1 MRLKKIHKTLIVV
14 LIIIILELTVFNF
27 RYFLI
32 RFSGLSN
39 ETIDVNDDNLS
50 SNDFNGFLFK
60 KTYKIK
66 LNNKIKGI
74 KLNLS
79 QDTNYKE
86 IKITPK
92 FKDETKKNE
101 FKELEQ
107 FKYMPK
113 YKNREYVVLN
123 SQKNCLELEFD
134 LESNGNFKIESI
146 ELNTWYFEFNWIRV
160 LSLIVFACLV
170 MYYREINNH
179 FEKNPN
185 DKRIVY
191 IGFISILT
199 ILFIYYCYGFGTIYE
214 KSSCESGM
222 VLKDIYRELTQSIM
236 KGKITLDFPENY
248 REELSKLQN
257 YQDYSERVEK
267 GVKYLYDAAFY
278 KGNYYCYYGIIP
290 VATVLLPIALIT
302 GIYCYSNV
310 VCIVYGTLVMILLLK
325 IYLRILKKFKIK
337 FGFLL
342 EFVGYLTI
350 VLTMELFRLKFE
362 PNFYQ
367 AVDLCGIFWLLFA
380 FWQILNLENEEKIKQ
395 KLFLIGMSYGFM
407 VLTRPVYVFYI
418 VPIVIAIWKYLIKDK
433 KLELKN
439 IAVFILPI
447 IIMAIFQMW
456 YNYIRFE
463 NIFEFGQFYQITIN
477 DTSSLEMEPGLAI
490 DGIFS
495 FLFNPPLL
503 SRHFPFVDYNEA
515 NVKNGN
521 EIFTMGTFGLL
532 WHQFLLIL
540 LTAKNRINNNRK
552 IKKLKIYSVTFL
564 LISII
569 ILIINTCWAG
579 VIQRY
584 LTDVLPTLTIIS
596 LFYWLLYIN
605 ESKNK
610 EVKNERI
617 KLYRIVCISSVI
629 IMSLYAFS
637 DLDNFML
644 KTVEKT
650 PIDKRIIQYN
660 IKHSIE
666 FYK

>member
-1 MRLKKIHKTLIVV
+1 MGKLKKA
-14 LIIIILELTVFNF
+14 IIIIVALLVVLLLELTVFNY
-27 RYFLI
+27 RYYFTKL
-32 RFSGLSN
+32 SGLSN
-39 ETIDVNDDNLS
+39 EIINVSDDNITS
-50 SNDFNGFLFK
+50 SEFDGFTFK
-60 KTYKIK
+60 KTYTIK
-66 LNNKIKGI
+66 LNKKIKGI
-74 KLNLS
+74 KINLS
-79 QDTNYKE
+79 QDTDYKE

-92 FKDETKKNE
+92 FKDESKKYE
-101 FKELEQ
+101 FKKLEQ

-123 SQKNCLELEFD
+123 SQGNCLEFEFD
-134 LESNGNFKIESI
+134 MESNGDFKIESI

-160 LSLIVFACLV
+160 ISLIVISFIV
-170 MYYREINNH
+170 MYYKKINNY
-179 FEKNPN
+179 FEKNQK
-185 DKRIVY
+185 DKKIIY

-199 ILFIYYCYGFGTIYE
+199 ILFIYYCYGFGMIYE
-214 KSSCESGM
+214 KSGWESGM
-222 VLKDIYRELTQSIM
+222 VLKDIYREFTQSIM
-236 KGKITLDFPENY
+236 KGKVTLDFPEND
-248 REELSKLQN
+248 REELSRLQN

-267 GVKYLYDAAFY
+267 GARYLYDAAFY
-278 KGNYYCYYGIIP
+278 KGNYYCYYGVIP
-290 VATVLLPIALIT
+290 VITILLPIALIT

-463 NIFEFGQFYQITIN
+463 NVFEFGQFYQITIN
-477 DTSSLEMEPGLAI
+477 DTSSLEMDPGIAI
-490 DGIFS
+490 DGVFS
-495 FLFNPPLL
+495 FLFNPPLI
-503 SRHFPFVDYNEA
+503 SRHFPFFDYNEA
-515 NVKNGN
+515 NVRNGN
-521 EIFTMGTFGLL
+521 EIFTMGTFGLI
-532 WHQFLLIL
+532 WHPFLLIM
-540 LTAKNRINNNRK
+540 LTATQR
-552 IKKLKIYSVTFL
+552 IKKNKKLNIYSIVFFV
-564 LISII
+564 ISII
-569 ILIINTCWAG
+569 VLIINACFAG

-584 LTDVLPTLTIIS
+584 LTDILPALTLLS
-596 LFYWLLYIN
+596 LVYWLIYIN

-610 EVKNERI
+610 EVKSERI
-617 KLYRIVCISSVI
+617 KTFRLVCISSVI